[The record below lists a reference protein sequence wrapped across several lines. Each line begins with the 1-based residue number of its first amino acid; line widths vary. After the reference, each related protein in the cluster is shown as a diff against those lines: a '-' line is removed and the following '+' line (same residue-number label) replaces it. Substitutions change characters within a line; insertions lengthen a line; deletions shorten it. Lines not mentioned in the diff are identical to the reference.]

1 MGIYRSMRIIIK
13 ESQFNRVILEAKVMD
28 TDTFIE
34 RAQNI
39 HKDSKGNPLYD
50 YSLTDYTGAQN
61 KVKIICPRHK
71 QEWKDKTGN
80 EYFEMTAN
88 HHLSGRGCRFDYLE
102 NKVKYSNDD
111 IANSAK
117 KYKTAVEFISK
128 DFPMF
133 NAATKRGREFY
144 DKISSHFVPMKESYG
159 EKLVAQILFN
169 MGLIPE
175 DCVTKR
181 TCSNREKTFQ
191 DCTNQGNERACK
203 PLRFDFYLPEQNTLI
218 EYDGEPHFIKRGK
231 YGEKFE
237 NRQQNDKIKNQ
248 YCKDNNIKLIRIH
261 YKLPE
266 NEFEPK
272 LKEAL
277 NSSEQQIFIGPY

>member
-1 MGIYRSMRIIIK
+1 MRIIIK

-88 HHLSGRGCRFDYLE
+88 HHVTGKRGCKFDYLE
-102 NKVKYSNDD
+102 NKIKHSDED
-111 IANSAK
+111 IANAAK
-117 KYKTAVEFISK
+117 QYQTYTEFK
-128 DFPMF
+128 QGNFPKF
-133 NAATKRGREFY
+133 NAANKRGQKFFK
-144 DKISSHFVPMKESYG
+144 KISSHFVPALVYYG
-159 EKLVAQILFN
+159 EKKVAEILIN
-169 MGLIPE
+169 MGLIPKE
-175 DCVTKR
+175 CIKARSCDY
-181 TCSNREKTFQ
+181 REKTFQ
-191 DCTNQGNERACK
+191 DCTNQGKERACK

-218 EYDGEPHFIKRGK
+218 EYDGEPHFVKRGK
-231 YGEKFE
+231 YGEGFE
-237 NRQQNDKIKNQ
+237 NRQKNDEIKNQ

-277 NSSEQQIFIGPY
+277 NSSEQQIFLGPY